1 MILQLIK
8 MQQNMVYDISEAFES
23 ISWSGSVLSAARS
36 VEFALLNN
44 PYDSGLQ
51 LPDVC
56 TGDYIS
62 LSDEETELFYGQI
75 FEIER
80 STAIGTIIYTA
91 YDMMK
96 NLLESN
102 GRYNFKNKTPEAI
115 AAQVLA
121 DIEVPYNHLEPTGVN
136 IKTMIC
142 DSISYYDI
150 ILGSYTQA
158 YRMTGKRYLPMI
170 WQREFGVW
178 PAVYTVGNFTLS
190 DETNITDASISESMD
205 GIKNVVKIYD
215 DKGKQVGE
223 VADEPST
230 YLYGIFADT
239 YEVEKGVDPTTAAK
253 NMLKTN
259 PTQNI
264 NITAIGD
271 KNCLSGY
278 SVAVK
283 DAATGLSGKYWIK
296 SDKHIWK
303 NGTYMMEL
311 ELSFEQLMD
320 EKDIETEQEGSSK

>member
-8 MQQNMVYDISEAFES
+8 MQKNIVYDISEAVES
-23 ISWSGSVLSAARS
+23 ISWSGNILSAARS
-36 VEFALLNN
+36 VEFVLLND
-44 PYDSGLQ
+44 PYDPGLQ
-51 LPDVC
+51 VPDIC

-62 LSDEETELFYGQI
+62 LSDEDTEMFYGQI
-75 FEIER
+75 FGIEK
-80 STAIGTIIYTA
+80 STAIGTITYTA

-96 NLLESN
+96 NLLEST

-121 DIEVPYNHLEPTGVN
+121 DIEVPYNNLEVTGIN
-136 IKTMIC
+136 IKSMIC

-150 ILGSYTQA
+150 ILGAYTQA

-170 WQREFGVW
+170 WQREFGIW

-253 NMLKTN
+253 NMLKIS

-264 NITAIGD
+264 TITAIGN

-278 SVAVK
+278 SVAVN

-296 SDKHIWK
+296 SDKHTWQ
-303 NGTYMMEL
+303 GETYTMDL

>member
-8 MQQNMVYDISEAFES
+8 MQQNMVYDISEAVGS
-23 ISWSGSVLSAARS
+23 ISWSGSILSAVRS
-36 VEFALLNN
+36 VEFALLND
-44 PYDSGLQ
+44 PYDTGLQ
-51 LPDVC
+51 VPDVC

-75 FEIER
+75 FGIER
-80 STAIGTIIYTA
+80 STAIGTITYTA

-102 GRYNFKNKTPEAI
+102 GCYNFKNKTPEAI

-136 IKTMIC
+136 IKSMIC
-142 DSISYYDI
+142 DSASYYDI
-150 ILGSYTQA
+150 ILGAYTQA

-170 WQREFGVW
+170 WKREFGVW

-190 DETNITDASISESMD
+190 DEINITDASISESMD

-230 YLYGIFADT
+230 YLFGIFADT
-239 YEVEKGVDPTTAAK
+239 YEVEKGVDPTTAAR
-253 NMLKTN
+253 NMLKAS

-264 NITAIGD
+264 AITAIGD

-296 SDKHIWK
+296 SDKHTWA
-303 NGTYMMEL
+303 GETYTMDL

-320 EKDIETEQEGSSK
+320 EKDIETEKEGSGK